1 VARGAV
7 PRPHA
12 RSTDPVDGALARL
25 MRDVVL
31 FVKSGYLATP
41 EAYGYG
47 DPIAQLVVLHSSHDD
62 REVPAPTTPSRLLG

>member
-1 VARGAV
+1 
-7 PRPHA
+7 
-12 RSTDPVDGALARL
+12 